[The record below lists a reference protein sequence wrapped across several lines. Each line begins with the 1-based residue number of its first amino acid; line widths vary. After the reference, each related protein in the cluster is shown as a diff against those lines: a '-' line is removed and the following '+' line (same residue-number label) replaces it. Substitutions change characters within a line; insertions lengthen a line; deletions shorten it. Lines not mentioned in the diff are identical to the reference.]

1 MTSARSFLIRGLLAG
16 LIAGLVAFGVAYVVG
31 EPAINAA
38 IAIEEAG
45 GLGDHHA
52 DHPAAARRQLRLPPR
67 CRGSLQSTVGLLT
80 GTMVAGVTLGG
91 LLGVLSALAL
101 GRFGR
106 LGVRG
111 VSVSLAAIGFVS
123 VSLMPFMAYPPNPP
137 AIGHPD
143 TIGVRTALYFIMLA
157 ASIIAAV
164 TAVLVGRELAERW
177 GAWYGTLIAIAG
189 YLPVTI
195 SAMVLLPSYSE
206 VPADF
211 PATVLYEF
219 RGGQSADPAG
229 PLGHARG
236 GARRAAVPAATSHR
250 RRKSLSLT
258 TRSSCPDVI
267 SPPSPDVYA
276 EARSRLDALAKPVGR
291 AGPARGFGR
300 VAGGLPGDLPAT
312 SLGPGAGSDHGR

>member
-16 LIAGLVAFGVAYVVG
+16 LFAGLIAFGVAYVAG

-38 IAIEEAG
+38 IAIEESGELAE
-45 GLGDHHA
+45 HHA
-52 DHPAAARRQLRLPPR
+52 HHAPGDDNSGAAEVPRL
-67 CRGSLQSTVGLLT
+67 LQSTLGLLT
-80 GTMVAGVTLGG
+80 GTLVAGVTLGG

-111 VSVSLAAIGFVS
+111 VSLSLAAIGFVS

-164 TAVLVGRELAERW
+164 TAVLVGREFAERW
-177 GAWYGTLIAIAG
+177 GAWYGTLIAVAG
-189 YLPVTI
+189 YLSVTI
-195 SAMVLLPSYSE
+195 SAMALLPSYSE

-219 RGGQSADPAG
+219 RGASLLTQLTLWAT
-229 PLGHARG
+229 LGVTLGELLYRLQ
-236 GARRAAVPAATSHR
+236 RRTGVHVLKR
-250 RRKSLSLT
+250 
-258 TRSSCPDVI
+258 D
-267 SPPSPDVYA
+267 YA
-276 EARSRLDALAKPVGR
+276 EQPS
-291 AGPARGFGR
+291 
-300 VAGGLPGDLPAT
+300 
-312 SLGPGAGSDHGR
+312 

>member
-16 LIAGLVAFGVAYVVG
+16 LFAGLIAFGVAYVAG

-38 IAIEEAG
+38 IAIEESGA
-45 GLGDHHA
+45 LAEHHA
-52 DHPAAARRQLRLPPR
+52 HHTPGDDNSGAAEVPRL
-67 CRGSLQSTVGLLT
+67 LQSTLGLLT
-80 GTMVAGVTLGG
+80 GTLVAGVTLGG

-111 VSVSLAAIGFVS
+111 VSLSLAAIGFVS

-164 TAVLVGRELAERW
+164 TAVLVGREFAERW
-177 GAWYGTLIAIAG
+177 GAWYGTLIAVAG
-189 YLPVTI
+189 YLLVTI
-195 SAMVLLPSYSE
+195 SAMALLPSYSE

-219 RGGQSADPAG
+219 RGASLLTQLALWAT
-229 PLGHARG
+229 LGVVLGELLYRLQ
-236 GARRAAVPAATSHR
+236 RRTGVHVLKR
-250 RRKSLSLT
+250 
-258 TRSSCPDVI
+258 D
-267 SPPSPDVYA
+267 YA
-276 EARSRLDALAKPVGR
+276 EQPS
-291 AGPARGFGR
+291 
-300 VAGGLPGDLPAT
+300 
-312 SLGPGAGSDHGR
+312 

>member
-16 LIAGLVAFGVAYVVG
+16 LFAGLIAFGVAYVAG

-38 IAIEEAG
+38 IAIEESGA
-45 GLGDHHA
+45 LSDHHA
-52 DHPAAARRQLRLPPR
+52 HHATAGEDAGATEVPRL
-67 CRGSLQSTVGLLT
+67 LQSTLGLLT
-80 GTMVAGVTLGG
+80 GSLVAGVTLGG

-164 TAVLVGRELAERW
+164 TAVVVGRELAERW

-189 YLPVTI
+189 YFPVTI
-195 SAMVLLPSYSE
+195 SAMTLLPSYSE

-219 RGGQSADPAG
+219 RGASLLTQLALWAT
-229 PLGHARG
+229 LGVALGELLYRLQ
-236 GARRAAVPAATSHR
+236 RRTGVQVPE
-250 RRKSLSLT
+250 
-258 TRSSCPDVI
+258 PD
-267 SPPSPDVYA
+267 YA
-276 EARSRLDALAKPVGR
+276 EQPS
-291 AGPARGFGR
+291 
-300 VAGGLPGDLPAT
+300 
-312 SLGPGAGSDHGR
+312 